1 MSISGLTRSTITLLV
16 MGMLFFNCEDD
27 DTTQNNSP
35 VASYKL
41 SATILKVDEVIT
53 VVDSS
58 YDIDG
63 DPIRGLWYFGDGR
76 TSSDTIIKLSYE
88 SEGEYVLSR
97 VVSDGPLT
105 DSTARRLTVIK
116 GSNPTNMLPV
126 ISFDLS
132 ISNQINDSSFY
143 VGSRLVFENTS
154 TDIDGEIKSIV
165 WNFNNGVSSTDEI
178 ISFNAEIRGELLG
191 SLEITDDQGNSVDTT
206 FQFQVVGIDFED
218 WKEGWLDIHHINTGR
233 GDATFFI
240 FPDGTTM
247 LFDAGDK
254 YAPGNSN
261 PDFPVHPNNS
271 RRPGYWIVDYIK
283 KMTAHFREP
292 AIDYA
297 VISHFHGDHFGKI
310 NDRSPRSSFGGY
322 ELSGITEVGDLI
334 PINYIVDRGYPTY
347 DFPVDLKSDRES
359 IDNYADFLDYHIE
372 NSGLQPLEFQ
382 VGSKSQI
389 VQLRNPALGSAF
401 HVQNVYANGQVWTG
415 IENEFRELNFDPP
428 LVNENGDW
436 NGNSLSISLLVNYG
450 SFSYFTGGDI
460 EGEDNWPGYDIESE
474 LIEVLSNVDALSL
487 NHHGFPDA
495 SNSNFLAALNP
506 QVTLQQASSDS
517 HINGEVLTRI
527 ESNTSADVFTSN
539 MRSFFSNSL
548 GLRYASTKGHQLVRV
563 YDNGEKFKVI
573 ILNDHSENLSAIKEF
588 GPYQSM

>member
-1 MSISGLTRSTITLLV
+1 MSISSLSKAIILSLV
-16 MGMLFFNCEDD
+16 IGALFFHCEDGN
-27 DTTQNNSP
+27 TTRNYPP
-35 VASYKL
+35 VASYTL
-41 SATILKVDEVIT
+41 SSTILEVNEVIT
-53 VVDSS
+53 VIDSS

-63 DPIRGLWYFGDGR
+63 DPISGLWYFGDDR
-76 TSSDTIIKLSYE
+76 TSPNTIIKLSYE
-88 SEGEYVLSR
+88 SKGEYVLSR
-97 VVSDGPLT
+97 VVSDGSLT
-105 DSTARRLTVIK
+105 DSIARRITVIE
-116 GSNPTNMLPV
+116 GSESTNTLPV
-126 ISFDLS
+126 IGFNLS
-132 ISNQINDSSFY
+132 ISNQINDTSLY

-154 TDIDGEIKSIV
+154 TDTDGEIKSIA
-165 WNFNNGVSSTDEI
+165 WNFNNGVSSIDETV
-178 ISFNAEIRGELLG
+178 SFNADIRGELLG

-206 FQFQVVGIDFED
+206 FHFQVVGIDFEE
-218 WKEGWLDIHHINTGR
+218 WQAGWLDIHHINTGR

-271 RRPGYWIVDYIK
+271 QRPGYWIVDYIK

-297 VISHFHGDHFGKI
+297 VISHFHVDHFGKV
-310 NDRSPRSSFGGY
+310 NDRSPRSSYGGY

-334 PINYIVDRGYPTY
+334 PINFIIDRGYPNY

-359 IDNYADFLDYHIE
+359 IDNYADFLDYHVE

-382 VGSKSQI
+382 AGSKSQI
-389 VQLRNPALGSAF
+389 VPLRNSALAPAF
-401 HVQNVYANGQVWTG
+401 YVQNVYANGQVWTG
-415 IENEFRELNFDPP
+415 VENEFRELDFNPP
-428 LVNENGDW
+428 LVNDDGNW
-436 NGNSLSISLLVNYG
+436 NGNSLSISLLINYG
-450 SFSYFTGGDI
+450 SFAYFTGGDI

-474 LIEVLSNVDALSL
+474 LIGAVSSVDALSL

-517 HINGEVLTRI
+517 HINGEVLARI
-527 ESNTSADVFTSN
+527 EDNTSADVFTSN
-539 MRSFFSNSL
+539 MRSFFNNSL
-548 GLRYASTKGHQLVRV
+548 GPRYASTKGHILLRV
-563 YDNGEKFKVI
+563 YNDGDEFKVI